1 MRSKP
6 SRLLLLGIAGSLIG
20 LPSAHSQITIDN
32 FFVTTSLLQATPGNP
47 VDEDSTLTIAGSP
60 AGRRLTASAAGG
72 FSLDTQVDGV
82 SWIVDGGGTAPG
94 SANAQMEYASTS
106 LNLGTNYF
114 FEVALD
120 RVAGSPV
127 LGVILQNTGQ
137 SITLTS
143 GVELTPTTNGYS
155 VFFDVRSLTGYNAAF
170 LNGVDDITV
179 LLGDSDQDF
188 FADATLIQFSPVPE
202 PSTVGLLAGGAGLL
216 WLAVRRRVRLRR
228 G

>member
-1 MRSKP
+1 M
-6 SRLLLLGIAGSLIG
+6 AGSFLG
-20 LPSAHSQITIDN
+20 LPSAYSQITIDN

-47 VDEDSTLTIAGSP
+47 VDEDSILSIAGFP
-60 AGRRLTASAAGG
+60 ASRRLSASAAGG
-72 FSLDTQVDGV
+72 FNLDTEVDGI
-82 SWIVDGGGTAPG
+82 SWIVDGGGTVPG
-94 SANAQMEYASTS
+94 SANAQMEYLSSPLT
-106 LNLGTNYF
+106 LGTNYF
-114 FEVALD
+114 FEVAVD

-155 VFFDVRSLTGYNAAF
+155 VFFDVRSLPGYDAAF

-179 LLGDSDQDF
+179 LVGDNGEEF

-202 PSTVGLLAGGAGLL
+202 PSTVGLLAAGAGLL
-216 WLAVRRRVRLRR
+216 WMVGRRRVRVGRD
-228 G
+228 